1 MWFIST
7 AKKFFEPVTVMPKVH
22 LQNMFEGVYAFVFS
36 VFSIEVLKIILRS
49 IENNNHDKFFKYIV
63 IYFVGTLILS
73 SCRFLT
79 YKWWWTGVYFDWLNY
94 YYKKYLS
101 IFINAEWNE
110 VEKIGT
116 GRFISILKNWISD
129 WLDMLFE
136 LWQNWL
142 YGILFLFYA
151 IYTVFTIN
159 IYWGF
164 ISLCL
169 IFVWWIISYKANIYM
184 RDKRLLRKEA
194 EREAEHQAVIT
205 LMSKNELMQN
215 NWLNWFISKID
226 KNFEMAKIYQYPVN
240 IWFTVVD
247 EIPRLIFLFIRIWV
261 YFYMSY
267 LIYGQ
272 SSSFSELTIFI
283 TIVSLT
289 EIALKN
295 FFDIVRLILRR
306 FASLELLWKTFDNLT
321 PIKWFDKWDTFNT
334 KNDKIIIRDINYGYT
349 NKKVFDKFSLE
360 INGLQKTAL
369 VWVSGGWKTTLMKI
383 IAGYLR
389 PQRWT
394 VEVFWNDLKQT
405 SLKSYFS
412 HIWYL
417 TQEPSVF
424 DWTIR
429 ENLQAS
435 VKEEASE
442 ELMIK
447 ALKDAE
453 CEFIFEFENGI
464 DTEIW
469 EKWIRLSGWQ
479 RQRLAIAKIFIKN
492 PEIILLDEPT
502 SALDSFSE
510 EKITKAMHRLFKWRT
525 VIIIAHRLQTVK
537 EADDIILIE
546 DWIVVER
553 WTHRE
558 LVASK
563 WVYKNMLD
571 LQSGF

>member
-1 MWFIST
+1 MWFIQTS
-7 AKKFFEPVTVMPKVH
+7 KKFFEPIIEMPKVH
-22 LQNMFEGVYAFVFS
+22 LQNMFEGVYAFIFS
-36 VFSIEVLKIILRS
+36 VFSIEILKIILRS
-49 IENNNHDKFFKYIV
+49 IENNNYDKFLKYIV
-63 IYFVGTLILS
+63 IYLVGTIILS
-73 SCRFLT
+73 TWRFLT
-79 YKWWWTGVYFDWLNY
+79 YKWWWTWVYFDGSNY
-94 YYKKYLS
+94 YYKKYLN

-110 VEKIGT
+110 VEKIWT
-116 GRFISILKNWISD
+116 WRFISILKNWISD

-151 IYTVFTIN
+151 IFTVFTIN

-164 ISLCL
+164 ISLGL
-169 IFVWWIISYKANIYM
+169 IFIWWIISYKANIYM
-184 RDKRLLRKEA
+184 RDKRLLRKEV
-194 EREAEHQAVIT
+194 EREAEHQAVIA

-215 NWLNWFISKID
+215 NGLNWFISKID

-247 EIPRLIFLFIRIWV
+247 EIPRLIFLFIRIGV
-261 YFYMSY
+261 YFYMST
-267 LIYGQ
+267 LIYKQ

-306 FASLELLWKTFDNLT
+306 FASLELLWKTFENLT
-321 PIKWFDKWDTFNT
+321 PIKWFDKWDIFKI
-334 KNDKIIIRDINYGYT
+334 KNDKIIIKDINYWYT
-349 NKKVFDKFSLE
+349 DKKVFNKFSLE
-360 INGLQKTAL
+360 INGWQKTAL
-369 VWVSGGWKTTLMKI
+369 VWVSWGWKTTLMKI
-383 IAGYLR
+383 LAWYLR
-389 PQRWT
+389 PQRWI
-394 VEVFWNDLKQT
+394 VEIFWNDLKKT

-412 HIWYL
+412 HIGYL
-417 TQEPSVF
+417 TQDPSVF

-442 ELMIK
+442 ELMIE

-453 CEFIFEFENGI
+453 CDFIFEFENGI
-464 DTEIW
+464 DTEIG
-469 EKWIRLSGWQ
+469 EKWIRLSWWQ

-546 DWIVVER
+546 NWEVIER

-571 LQSGF
+571 LQSWF

>member
-1 MWFIST
+1 MWFIQT
-7 AKKFFEPVTVMPKVH
+7 TKKFFEPVRVMPKVH
-22 LQNMFEGVYAFVFS
+22 LQNMFEGFYAFIFS
-36 VFSIEVLKIILRS
+36 VFSIEILKIILKA
-49 IENNNHDKFFKYIV
+49 IENNNQEIFNKYIIV
-63 IYFVGTLILS
+63 YLVGTVILS
-73 SCRFLT
+73 WWRFLT
-79 YKWWWTGVYFDWLNY
+79 YKWWWTWVYFDWANY
-94 YYKKYLS
+94 YYKKYLN
-101 IFINAEWNE
+101 IFINAEWND
-110 VEKIGT
+110 VEKIWT

-142 YGILFLFYA
+142 YWILFLFYA

-159 IYWGF
+159 VYWWF
-164 ISLCL
+164 ISLGL
-169 IFVWWIISYKANIYM
+169 IFIWGLISYKANIYM
-184 RDKRLLRKEA
+184 RDKRLLRKEV
-194 EREAEHQAVIT
+194 EREAEHQAVIA

-215 NWLNWFISKID
+215 NWLNNFISKID
-226 KNFEMAKIYQYPVN
+226 NNFEMAKMYQYPVN

-247 EIPRLIFLFIRIWV
+247 EVPRIIFLFIRIGV

-267 LIYGQ
+267 MIYRQ
-272 SSSFSELTIFI
+272 STSFSELTIFI

-306 FASLELLWKTFDNLT
+306 FASLELLWKTFENLT
-321 PIKWFDKWDTFNT
+321 PIKWFDKWDTFNI
-334 KNDKIIIRDINYGYT
+334 KNDKIIIKDINYWYT
-349 NKKVFDKFSLE
+349 NKKVFDKFSIE
-360 INGLQKTAL
+360 IEWNKKTAF
-369 VWVSGGWKTTLMKI
+369 VWVSWGWKTTLMKI

-389 PQRWT
+389 PQRWI
-394 VEVFWNDLKQT
+394 VDIFWNDLKKT
-405 SLKSYFS
+405 SLKSYFEN
-412 HIWYL
+412 IGYL

-424 DWTIR
+424 DWTIK

-435 VKEEASE
+435 VKEEASDDD
-442 ELMIK
+442 MIK

-453 CEFIFEFENGI
+453 CDFIFEFEKGI
-464 DTEIW
+464 NTEIW
-469 EKWIRLSGWQ
+469 EKWIRLSWWQ

-492 PEIILLDEPT
+492 PKILLLDEPT

-546 DWIVVER
+546 DWKVVER

-558 LVASK
+558 LVAKK